1 MKKLIYGL
9 VFLSLILLPLSMAH
23 AADTITILDGLTNA
37 HASATSL
44 MWFIDSAT
52 TGSNAVAQYVVNI
65 PDTAYRVRVVYD
77 NTHST
82 AADIF
87 TRARLIKITGI
98 STLTKA
104 VEAVDAWA
112 EVAQGAT
119 GFREGAT
126 MDVSPNYQTALLIDA
141 CLSEAVAETAGAT
154 IYVEISSNTTGDAD
168 WRVLTSFGGPTGTAE
183 SEALSGNEA
192 DGETVLSVTN
202 PTTNNLDN
210 PSRFI
215 FFEDTASAANSEI
228 IFQVSNE
235 GD

>member
-1 MKKLIYGL
+1 MKNISRLL
-9 VFLSLILLPLSMAH
+9 FLILFLFYGKTY

-37 HASATSL
+37 HAAATST

-52 TGSNAVAQYVVNI
+52 TGSGAVAQYVVNI
-65 PDTAYRVRVVYD
+65 PDTANRIRVKYD

-87 TRARLIKITGI
+87 TRARLSKITAI

-112 EVAQGAT
+112 EVTQGA
-119 GFREGAT
+119 GGVREGAT
-126 MDVSPNYQTALLIDA
+126 IDISPNYQATLYIDA

-154 IYVEISSNTTGDAD
+154 IYVEVSSNTTGDAD
-168 WRVLTSFGGPTGTAE
+168 WSVITSFGGPTGTAE
-183 SEALSGNEA
+183 SEALSGDEA
-192 DGETVLSVTN
+192 AGQTVLSVTN
-202 PTTNNLDN
+202 PTTANLDN

-228 IFQVSNE
+228 IFQVTNE

>member
-1 MKKLIYGL
+1 MLKRLL
-9 VFLSLILLPLSMAH
+9 LILCILSFTVVAY
-23 AADTITILDGLTNA
+23 AADTITVLDGLTNA

-87 TRARLIKITGI
+87 TRARLSKITAI
-98 STLTKA
+98 STLTKG

-112 EVAQGAT
+112 EVAQGAS
-119 GFREGAT
+119 GFREGAII
-126 MDVSPNYQTALLIDA
+126 DVNPNYQATLFIDA

-154 IYVEISSNTTGDAD
+154 IYVEVSSNTTGDAD
-168 WRVLTSFGGPTGTAE
+168 WEVLTSFGGPTGTAE
-183 SEALSGNEA
+183 SEALSADEA
-192 DGETVLSVTN
+192 AGQTVLSVTN

>member
-1 MKKLIYGL
+1 MKKFPFY
-9 VFLSLILLPLSMAH
+9 LILLLLLASPAF

-37 HASATSL
+37 HAAATSV

-52 TGSNAVAQYVVNI
+52 NGSGAVAQYVVNI

-77 NTHST
+77 NTHAG
-82 AADIF
+82 AADVF
-87 TRARLIKITGI
+87 TRARLSKITGI
-98 STLTKA
+98 STMTKA

-119 GFREGAT
+119 GIREGAT
-126 MDVSPNYQTALLIDA
+126 IDISPNYQTTLLIDV
-141 CLSEAVAETAGAT
+141 CLSEAVAETTGAT
-154 IYVEISSNTTGDAD
+154 VYVEISSNTTGDED

-183 SEALSGNEA
+183 SEPLSGDEA
-192 DGETVLSVTN
+192 AGQTVLSVTN

>member
-1 MKKLIYGL
+1 MKK
-9 VFLSLILLPLSMAH
+9 ILLIFTLLLLLASPVY
-23 AADTITILDGLTNA
+23 AADTITVLDGLTNA
-37 HASATSL
+37 HAAATSL

-65 PDTAYRVRVVYD
+65 PDTANRVRVVYD

-87 TRARLIKITGI
+87 TRARLSKITAI

-104 VEAVDAWA
+104 NEAVDAWA
-112 EVAQGAT
+112 EVVQGAT
-119 GFREGAT
+119 GIREGAT
-126 MDVSPNYQTALLIDA
+126 IDVSPDYQATLFIDA

-154 IYVEISSNTTGDAD
+154 IYVEISSNTTGDED

-183 SEALSGNEA
+183 SEALSGDEA
-192 DGETVLSVTN
+192 AGQTVLSVTN
-202 PTTNNLDN
+202 PTTANLDN

>member
-1 MKKLIYGL
+1 MKKLL
-9 VFLSLILLPLSMAH
+9 LSLILSLFFAVNAF
-23 AADTITILDGLTNA
+23 AADTITVLDGLTNA

-87 TRARLIKITGI
+87 TRARLIKMTGI

-112 EVAQGAT
+112 EITQGA
-119 GFREGAT
+119 GGIREGAT
-126 MDVSPNYQTALLIDA
+126 VDTSPDYQATLLIDA

-168 WRVLTSFGGPTGTAE
+168 WEVLASFGGPVGTAE
-183 SEALSGNEA
+183 SEALSGDEA
-192 DGETVLSVTN
+192 AGQTVLSVTN
-202 PTTNNLDN
+202 PTTANLDN

-215 FFEDTASAANSEI
+215 FFEDSASAANSEI
-228 IFQVSNE
+228 IFQVSNQ

>member
-1 MKKLIYGL
+1 MLKKLL
-9 VFLSLILLPLSMAH
+9 LILCILSITVTAR
-23 AADTITILDGLTNA
+23 AVDTITVLDGLTNA
-37 HASATSL
+37 HAAATSL

-52 TGSNAVAQYVVNI
+52 TGSNAVAQYVVAI
-65 PDTAYRVRVVYD
+65 PDTAYRVRVKYD
-77 NTHST
+77 STHAT

-87 TRARLIKITGI
+87 TRARLVKITNI

-104 VEAVDAWA
+104 VEAVDAWV
-112 EVAQGAT
+112 ELTQPGV
-119 GFREGAT
+119 REGAT
-126 MDVSPNYQTALLIDA
+126 VDVSPNYQTTILIDA
-141 CLSEAVAETAGAT
+141 CLSEAVAETVGAT

-168 WRVLTSFGGPTGTAE
+168 WEVLTTLGGPTGTAE
-183 SEALSGNEA
+183 SEALSGDEA
-192 DGETVLSVTN
+192 AGETVLSVTN
-202 PTTNNLDN
+202 PTTANLDN

>member
-1 MKKLIYGL
+1 MRKI
-9 VFLSLILLPLSMAH
+9 LSLILVGLFLFASPCF
-23 AADTITILDGLTNA
+23 AADTITILDGLNSA
-37 HASATSL
+37 HAAATSL
-44 MWFIDSAT
+44 MWFVDSAT
-52 TGSNAVAQYVVNI
+52 TGSAAVAQYPPIAI

-87 TRARLIKITGI
+87 TRCRISKITDI

-112 EVAQGAT
+112 EVAQGA
-119 GFREGAT
+119 GGIREGAT
-126 MDVSPNYQTALLIDA
+126 VAVNPNYQTTLHIDA

-154 IYVEISSNTTGDAD
+154 IYVEVSSNTTGDAD
-168 WRVLTSFGGPTGTAE
+168 WTVLTSFGGPTATAE
-183 SEALSGNEA
+183 SEALSADEA
-192 DGETVLSVTN
+192 AAQTILSVTN
-202 PTTNNLDN
+202 PTTANLDN

-228 IFQVSNE
+228 VFQVSNE